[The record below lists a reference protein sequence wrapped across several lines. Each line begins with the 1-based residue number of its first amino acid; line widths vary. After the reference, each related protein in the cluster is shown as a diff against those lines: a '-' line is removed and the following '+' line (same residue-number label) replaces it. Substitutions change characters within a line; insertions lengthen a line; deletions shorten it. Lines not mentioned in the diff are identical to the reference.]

1 MTFDELNILLRD
13 DVQAAIEANLERD
26 PLRVALDRSVP
37 SASVVASAVKY
48 LQRAR
53 RKLPS
58 YYAARCVVP
67 QRAFEQSSSEET
79 AAHKR
84 GKGTHCLDLTCGLGV
99 DALYLSKRFERVTTV
114 ERDEVLA
121 AIARENF
128 RRLGATN
135 IEVVCGSAE
144 EVVAAADEGTFDQI
158 YADPDRRSADGRRQ
172 VLLECCSPDVVALM
186 PRLQRLAPRV
196 VIKNSPLFDVAEA
209 ERMFGSQCRVEV
221 VSLAG
226 ECKEVIA
233 EWDRTFAHNTLTATA
248 IGVGEYSCASSAL
261 VAPTM
266 AANPLAARYLLSPDV
281 ALRKARLTATYFA
294 EFVPTAKACTADGFY
309 LSEERPEGATLA
321 RVYEIVTAQPFAP
334 KQLKRDLARRSIR
347 RLTALKRDLA
357 LSSSE
362 ICRRLSV
369 SEGGDALWAFTECG
383 GAVWALELKELTT
396 R

>member
-1 MTFDELNILLRD
+1 MTLDELNILLRD

-26 PLRVALDRSVP
+26 PLRIALDRSV
-37 SASVVASAVKY
+37 VEASAVATQVKY

-53 RKLPS
+53 RKLPT

-84 GKGTHCLDLTCGLGV
+84 GQGAHCLDLTCGLGV
-99 DALYLSKRFERVTTV
+99 DALYLSKRFERVTTI

-121 AIARENF
+121 EIARENF

-144 EVVAAADEGTFDQI
+144 EVVAAAEVGRFDQI

-172 VLLECCSPDVVALM
+172 VLLESCSPDVVALM
-186 PRLQRLAPRV
+186 PRLQQLAPRV
-196 VIKNSPLFDVAEA
+196 VIKNSPLYDIAEA
-209 ERMFGSQCRVEV
+209 ERLMGAGCRVEV

-226 ECKEVIA
+226 ECKEVVA
-233 EWDRTFAHNTLTATA
+233 EWDRSFVNNTLTATA
-248 IGVGEYSCASSAL
+248 IGIGEFSCESRAL

-266 AANPLAARYLLSPDV
+266 AADPLSARYLLSADV

-294 EFVPTAKACTADGFY
+294 QTTPDAQACTADGFY
-309 LSEERPEGATLA
+309 LAQQQPEGAVLA

-334 KQLKRDLARRSIR
+334 KQLKRELARRSIR

-362 ICRRLSV
+362 ICRRLGV
-369 SEGGDALWAFTECG
+369 GEGGDDLWAFTECG
-383 GAVWALELKELTT
+383 GKVWALELKESAT

>member
-1 MTFDELNILLRD
+1 MTFDELDILLRD
-13 DVQAAIEANLERD
+13 EVQAAIEANIERD
-26 PLRVALDRSVP
+26 PLRVALDRSVVAS
-37 SASVVASAVKY
+37 SAVASAVKY

-58 YYAARCVVP
+58 YYATRCVLP

-84 GKGTHCLDLTCGLGV
+84 GEGAHCLDLTCGLGV
-99 DALYLSKRFERVTTV
+99 DAYYLSKRFARVTTV

-144 EVVAAADEGTFDQI
+144 EVVAAAEEGQFDQI
-158 YADPDRRSADGRRQ
+158 YADPDRRAADGRRQ
-172 VLLECCSPDVVALM
+172 VLLECCSPDVAMLM
-186 PRLQRLAPRV
+186 PKLQQLAPRV
-196 VIKNSPLFDVAEA
+196 VIKNSPLFDVVEA
-209 ERMFGSQCRVEV
+209 ERLFGERCRVEV

-233 EWDRTFAHNTLTATA
+233 EWDKTYEHNTLTATA
-248 IGVGEYSCASSAL
+248 IGVGEFSCPSDAR
-261 VAPTM
+261 VAPTF
-266 AANPLAARYLLSPDV
+266 ATDPRSARYLLSPDV
-281 ALRKARLTATYFA
+281 ALRKARLSATYFA
-294 EFVPTAKACTADGFY
+294 QTAPDARACTADGFY
-309 LSEERPEGATLA
+309 LAEQLPEGASLA
-321 RVYEIVTAQPFAP
+321 RVYEIVTVQPFAP

-347 RLTALKRDLA
+347 RLTALKRDLS

-362 ICRRLSV
+362 ICRRLGV
-369 SEGGDALWAFTECG
+369 SEGGDVLMAFTECG
-383 GAVWALELKELTT
+383 GEVWAIELKELTK
-396 R
+396 

>member
-1 MTFDELNILLRD
+1 MTRAELDIVLSEP
-13 DVQAAIEANLERD
+13 VQAAIEANLDRD
-26 PLRVALDRSVP
+26 PLRIALDRAVP

-58 YYAARCVVP
+58 YYEARCVIP
-67 QRAFEQSSSEET
+67 QRAFEQSSSEEA

-84 GKGTHCLDLTCGLGV
+84 GQGARCLDLTCGLGV
-99 DALYLSKRFERVTTV
+99 DALYLARRSERVVTV

-135 IEVVCGSAE
+135 IEVICAE
-144 EVVAAADEGTFDQI
+144 AEQVVAAATEGEYDQI

-186 PRLQRLAPRV
+186 PQLQRIAPRV
-196 VIKNSPLFDVAEA
+196 VIKNSPLYDVAEA
-209 ERMFGSQCRVEV
+209 ERLFDGGCRVEV

-226 ECKEVIA
+226 ECKEVVA
-233 EWDRTFAHNTLTATA
+233 EWDRTYTYKRLTATA
-248 IGVGEYSCASSAL
+248 IGIGEFECASDAL
-261 VAPTM
+261 CAPTF
-266 AANPLAARYLLSPDV
+266 ASDPCRARYLLSPDV

-294 EFVPTAKACTADGFY
+294 QVAPDARACTADGFY
-309 LSEERPEGATLA
+309 LAEQLPEGAQLA
-321 RVYEIVTAQPFAP
+321 RIYEISSVQPFAP

-347 RLTALKRDLA
+347 RLTALKRDLD
-357 LSSSE
+357 LSSTE
-362 ICRRLSV
+362 ICRRLGV
-369 SEGGDALWAFTECG
+369 SEGGEAQWAFTECG
-383 GAVWALELKELTT
+383 GTVWAIELKEIVKQ
-396 R
+396 

>member
-1 MTFDELNILLRD
+1 
-13 DVQAAIEANLERD
+13 
-26 PLRVALDRSVP
+26 
-37 SASVVASAVKY
+37 
-48 LQRAR
+48 
-53 RKLPS
+53 
-58 YYAARCVVP
+58 
-67 QRAFEQSSSEET
+67 
-79 AAHKR
+79 
-84 GKGTHCLDLTCGLGV
+84 
-99 DALYLSKRFERVTTV
+99 
-114 ERDEVLA
+114 
-121 AIARENF
+121 
-128 RRLGATN
+128 
-135 IEVVCGSAE
+135 
-144 EVVAAADEGTFDQI
+144 
-158 YADPDRRSADGRRQ
+158 
-172 VLLECCSPDVVALM
+172 
-186 PRLQRLAPRV
+186 
-196 VIKNSPLFDVAEA
+196 
-209 ERMFGSQCRVEV
+209 MFGSQCRVEV

-281 ALRKARLTATYFA
+281 ALRKARLCSTYFA
-294 EFVPTAKACTADGFY
+294 EVAPTAQACTADGFY
-309 LSEERPEGATLA
+309 LTSERPEGVALA

-362 ICRRLSV
+362 ICRRLGV

-383 GAVWALELKELTT
+383 GTVWALELKELTT

>member
-1 MTFDELNILLRD
+1 MTFDELNIILRD
-13 DVQAAIEANLERD
+13 DVQAAIEANLGRD
-26 PLRVALDRSVP
+26 PLRIALDRSIV
-37 SASVVASAVKY
+37 AASAVATQVKY
-48 LQRAR
+48 LQRAE

-58 YYAARCVVP
+58 YFAARCVIP

-84 GKGTHCLDLTCGLGV
+84 GEGAHCLDLTCGLGV
-99 DALYLSKRFERVTTV
+99 DSFYLSKRFAKVTTV

-121 AIARENF
+121 EIARENF
-128 RRLGATN
+128 RRLGARN

-144 EVVAAADEGTFDQI
+144 EVVAAAEVGTYDQI

-172 VLLECCSPDVVALM
+172 VLLESCSPDVVALM
-186 PRLQRLAPRV
+186 PRLQQLAPRV
-196 VIKNSPLFDVAEA
+196 VIKNSPLYDVAEA
-209 ERMFGSQCRVEV
+209 ARLMGDGCRVEV

-233 EWDRTFAHNTLTATA
+233 EWDRSHTHNTLTATA
-248 IGVGEYSCASSAL
+248 ISIGEFCCESSAL

-266 AANPLAARYLLSPDV
+266 ATDPLSARYLLSADV
-281 ALRKARLTATYFA
+281 ALRKARLTSTYFA
-294 EFVPTAKACTADGFY
+294 QKAPDARACTADGFY
-309 LSEERPEGATLA
+309 LAEQRPEDVALA
-321 RVYEIVTAQPFAP
+321 RVYEVVTAQPFAP
-334 KQLKRDLARRSIR
+334 KQLKRELARRSIR

-362 ICRRLSV
+362 ICRRLGV
-369 SEGGDALWAFTECG
+369 SEGGDDLWAFTECG
-383 GAVWALELKELTT
+383 GKVWALELKELAT

>member
-1 MTFDELNILLRD
+1 MTFDELDILLRD
-13 DVQAAIEANLERD
+13 EVQAAIEANIERD
-26 PLRVALDRSVP
+26 PLRVALDRSVVAS
-37 SASVVASAVKY
+37 SAVASAVKY

-58 YYAARCVVP
+58 YYEARCVIP
-67 QRAFEQSSSEET
+67 QRAFEQSSSEDT

-84 GKGTHCLDLTCGLGV
+84 GEGAHCLDLTCGLGV
-99 DALYLSKRFERVTTV
+99 DAYYLSKRFARVTTV

-144 EVVAAADEGTFDQI
+144 EVVAAAEEGQFDQI
-158 YADPDRRSADGRRQ
+158 YADPDRRAADGRRQ
-172 VLLECCSPDVVALM
+172 VLLECCSPDVAMLM
-186 PRLQRLAPRV
+186 PKLQQLAPRV

-209 ERMFGSQCRVEV
+209 ERLFGERCRVEV

-233 EWDRTFAHNTLTATA
+233 EWDKIYEHNTLTATA
-248 IGVGEYSCASSAL
+248 IGVGEFSCPSDAR
-261 VAPTM
+261 VAPTF
-266 AANPLAARYLLSPDV
+266 ATDPRSARYLLSPDV
-281 ALRKARLTATYFA
+281 ALRKARLSATYFA
-294 EFVPTAKACTADGFY
+294 QTAPDARACTADGFY
-309 LSEERPEGATLA
+309 LAEQLPEGASLA
-321 RVYEIVTAQPFAP
+321 RVYEIVTVQSFAP

-347 RLTALKRDLA
+347 RLTALKRDLS

-362 ICRRLSV
+362 ICRRLGV
-369 SEGGDALWAFTECG
+369 SEGGDVLMAFTECG
-383 GAVWALELKELTT
+383 GEVWAIELKELTK
-396 R
+396 